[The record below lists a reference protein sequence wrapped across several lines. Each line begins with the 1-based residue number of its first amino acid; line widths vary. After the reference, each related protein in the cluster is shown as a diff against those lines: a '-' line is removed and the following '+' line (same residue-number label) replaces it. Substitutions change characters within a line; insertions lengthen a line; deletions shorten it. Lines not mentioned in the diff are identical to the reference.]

1 MNFAGMIRG
10 LAVALAVIGFCLP
23 QPVLAA
29 VQTDQTSAATD
40 VALHQGPQGNVLTG
54 RVVDQQGHP
63 QGNTSVILLAQGQ
76 SLRETTT
83 DQQGSFAFANL
94 RGGVYQVV
102 AGETTG
108 VYRAWT
114 PGTAPPSAQPTALII
129 AGQDLVRG
137 QLCGPFRQGC
147 ARMKFWLSHPCVI
160 AGIVA
165 ASVAIPVA
173 LHNCDKKEEPL
184 SPP

>member
-10 LAVALAVIGFCLP
+10 LAVCLAVLGFCFP

-29 VQTDQTSAATD
+29 VQTDHTPTATD
-40 VALHQGPQGNVLTG
+40 VASHRGPQGNVFTG
-54 RVVDQQGHP
+54 RVLDQQGAP
-63 QGNTSVILLAQGQ
+63 QANTPVILLARGEK
-76 SLRETTT
+76 LAETRT
-83 DQQGSFAFANL
+83 DQNGSFTFANL

-102 AGETTG
+102 STGAVG
-108 VYRAWT
+108 VYRVWM
-114 PGTAPPSAQPTALII
+114 PGTAPPSAQSSALIV

-137 QLCGPFRQGC
+137 QYHPIRQGC
-147 ARMKFWLSHPCVI
+147 AQARFWLSHPCVI

-173 LHNCDKKEEPL
+173 LLNADKDKPQ